1 MRKGRRNN
9 MSKKFKKNT
18 KTALIWI
25 LVGVLVIASLAVII
39 ALTRTNTEDERVEIK
54 PAFAIGGLD
63 DAGKYVDTDKTLY
76 TKDAFACEGLEVK
89 LNFDATISYQ
99 VFYYN
104 EDEEFISASETLTAT
119 HTATLP
125 EGAEYA
131 RLVVSPDWTGVEVED
146 QEITTLSKTKYTS
159 QLKILV
165 ANENYVNTKSFTL
178 FGNGVMAN
186 AYASEIVPV
195 NYEEYKLDIVPS
207 GSYSDCLD
215 HVNNGD
221 VSLFLITFLD
231 DEYKAFDKYLTLTN
245 ESIEEIY
252 DEVSD
257 TSTYYITFTIE
268 SLLQS
273 AVLDVK
279 DASSVKYLI
288 ITTLEHT
295 CKSEITLTAV
305 EAE

>member
-1 MRKGRRNN
+1 

-165 ANENYVNTKSFTL
+165 ANENYVNTKTFTL
-178 FGNGVMAN
+178 FTYNDGMSTAVDSA
-186 AYASEIVPV
+186 EIVPI
-195 NYEEYKLDIVPS
+195 NYDEYKLEIYDKEQS
-207 GSYSDCLD
+207 NYSDHLD
-215 HVNNGD
+215 GSLGSGDIFILTFYDEDFNVIARGNIENGEIT
-221 VSLFLITFLD
+221 SIENYKFCITF
-231 DEYKAFDKYLTLTN
+231 
-245 ESIEEIY
+245 SIEEKATYFDSKI
-252 DEVSD
+252 DVSKIEYLAIVSTED
-257 TSTYYITFTIE
+257 TCG
-268 SLLQS
+268 
-273 AVLDVK
+273 A
-279 DASSVKYLI
+279 
-288 ITTLEHT
+288 
-295 CKSEITLTAV
+295 EITLTAV
-305 EAE
+305 ESE